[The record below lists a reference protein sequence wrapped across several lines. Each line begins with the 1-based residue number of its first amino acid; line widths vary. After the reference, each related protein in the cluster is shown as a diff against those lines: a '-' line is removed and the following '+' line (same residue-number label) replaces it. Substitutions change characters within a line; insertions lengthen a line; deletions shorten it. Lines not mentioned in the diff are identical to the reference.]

1 MANISE
7 RKQNGIWK
15 KEKWNKEKWNK
26 EKWQRIIMLLCC
38 INFIFV
44 GCVIF
49 QIVTRNMTGVQELV
63 TEKYLKSKYDMK
75 GNNGKDITEKDI
87 KGENGNTE
95 ANTKKVALTF
105 DDGPNPDYT
114 PLILDGLKERNVK
127 ATFFLLGEEVEEYP
141 EIVKRMY
148 EEGHLIGNHT
158 YDHVNLGHLC
168 EGAACDQVKK
178 TNEIIEEVTGYYP
191 EYVRPPFGEWKNN
204 IDKDMTMIKVMWNV
218 DPLDWATSNSDAVV
232 RRVIQKCEDNDIIL
246 MHDASAS
253 SVKAA
258 LEIIDVLQKAGYEFV
273 TVDQLILD

>member
-1 MANISE
+1 MV
-7 RKQNGIWK
+7 
-15 KEKWNKEKWNK
+15 
-26 EKWQRIIMLLCC
+26 LCC
-38 INFIFV
+38 MNSFLGI
-44 GCVIF
+44 CVIF
-49 QIVTRNMTGVQELV
+49 QIVTSNVTRNMISNVTRNSTDAQKLV
-63 TEKYLKSKYDMK
+63 SEKYLESKYNLK
-75 GNNGKDITEKDI
+75 GINGEDISGKDVSGKDIR
-87 KGENGNTE
+87 GENSNTE

-114 PLILDGLKERNVK
+114 PELLDGLKERKVK
-127 ATFFLLGEEVEEYP
+127 ATFFLLGEEVETYP

-191 EYVRPPFGEWKNN
+191 EYVRPPFGEWKEN
-204 IDKDMTMIKVMWNV
+204 IDKDMTMIKVLWNV
-218 DPLDWATSNSDAVV
+218 DPLDWATNNSDAVV
-232 RRVIQKCEDNDIIL
+232 QRVIKKCEDHDIIL

>member
-1 MANISE
+1 MADSSDK
-7 RKQNGIWK
+7 KQIN
-15 KEKWNKEKWNK
+15 KWNKS
-26 EKWQRIIMLLCC
+26 KWQRITIMLCC
-38 INFIFV
+38 MNLLLGI
-44 GCVIF
+44 CVIS
-49 QIVTRNMTGVQELV
+49 QLVQREDSGTQKLMSV
-63 TEKYLKSKYDMK
+63 RQLQNQNNVKGKSD
-75 GNNGKDITEKDI
+75 E
-87 KGENGNTE
+87 ESS
-95 ANTKKVALTF
+95 TKKIALTF

-114 PLILDGLKERNVK
+114 PQILDGLKERNVK
-127 ATFFLLGEEVEEYP
+127 ATFFLLGEEVETYP

-168 EGAACDQVKK
+168 EGAACKQVKR

-191 EYVRPPFGEWKNN
+191 EFVRPPFGEWKEN
-204 IDKDMTMIKVMWNV
+204 IDKDMTMIKVLWNV

-232 RRVIQKCEDNDIIL
+232 QRVIQKCEDNDIIL

-258 LEIIDVLQKAGYEFV
+258 LEIVDTLQKSGYEFV